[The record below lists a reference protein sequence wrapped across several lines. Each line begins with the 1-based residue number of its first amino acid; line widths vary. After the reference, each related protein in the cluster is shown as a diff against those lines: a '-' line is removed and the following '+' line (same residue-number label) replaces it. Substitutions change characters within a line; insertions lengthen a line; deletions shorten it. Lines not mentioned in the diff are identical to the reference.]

1 MSEPTIDGRT
11 PKRQTRPCSCKRSVQ
26 LLAHVRVDTEPLAAD
41 VQVSTT
47 IDESLEHPL
56 CPRHATCEPSSE
68 KRKLRL
74 QLPKHTAIIHWFENE
89 LGPKFHP
96 NGVPSLRAQV
106 TADEHTVT
114 LYYDSRFDFNCF
126 SQQSVRCVKEMI
138 LDTQQLEESQHLALM
153 YFGPRRVPSGFRR
166 RQKLLHQLYQ
176 RYERRGLQCGWE
188 RIKAATSV
196 SSKINARLLEILS
209 RNLERSRRTR
219 LMKRVFSCWSTFVRH
234 KANRLSILERCLYK
248 HHNRRLRKGFI
259 LWYRN
264 AATSR
269 VADLLKDFGNAKT
282 LSRPVIKRQVMSI
295 FRNDSQLAGRFSP
308 DVIVNVLMNASSML
322 SPCVSRK
329 SFCSQT
335 GNYRGKAR
343 SLSANSQ
350 YLPSTPPL
358 SPYSP
363 CISSCSPKNPLNL
376 VQKRQQNSGGGRRI
390 LNGMCYPPRPLK
402 IASRV
407 VLESETPDE
416 HNQSQKS
423 GNTTSNDLSAWRKQ
437 ALLQQKKLRS
447 SNAGM
452 LNASVNS
459 EGNNDYANYVESCT
473 PLSAQLVSNWSF
485 MSSAAAGGQGASP
498 CIDAT
503 QIQRLEGRIDQYVR
517 GVELCTPATSTTIA
531 STATG
536 TDIGE
541 DDDGEGSVAPSKQ
554 RERLF
559 TFLSHIELEKFLP
572 QFEKEDLCDLDML
585 VRLCIDDRKE
595 FKRTLSEVGISKIGQ
610 REKLIFA
617 LLEQEALIK
626 RKKKKK
632 KKKSKHRKEKK
643 HKERKSKTQSERI
656 PKQPIRDGD
665 TAIYNAA
672 LLNRHKIREQNTQR
686 KMEQHTQSR

>member
-1 MSEPTIDGRT
+1 M
-11 PKRQTRPCSCKRSVQ
+11 
-26 LLAHVRVDTEPLAAD
+26 RVDTEPLSAD
-41 VQVSTT
+41 VQVSVTSF
-47 IDESLEHPL
+47 ENAEHPL
-56 CPRHATCEPSSE
+56 CPLHSTGAPLAE
-68 KRKLRL
+68 KQKLRL
-74 QLPKHTAIIHWFENE
+74 QLPKHTSIIHWFEKE
-89 LGPKFHP
+89 LGPRFHP
-96 NGVPSLRAQV
+96 EGAKSLRAQV
-106 TADEHTVT
+106 TADETTVV

-126 SQQSVRCVKEMI
+126 IQQSIRCDKEMI
-138 LDTQQLEESQHLALM
+138 LDAQQLEESQHLALM

-176 RYERRGLQCGWE
+176 RFERKGLQCGWE

-196 SSKINARLLEILS
+196 SSRINARLLEILS
-209 RNLERSRRTR
+209 RNLERSRKRR
-219 LMKRVFSCWSTFVRH
+219 LVKRVFASWAYFVRR
-234 KANRLSILERCLYK
+234 KSNKLALLEKCLQK
-248 HHNRRLRKGFI
+248 HHARRLRKGFI

-269 VADLLKDFGNAKT
+269 VADLLKDFGNSKT

-308 DVIVNVLMNASSML
+308 EVIVNVLMNATSML

-335 GNYRGKAR
+335 GSYRGKTR

-363 CISSCSPKNPLNL
+363 CISSCSPKNPLNM
-376 VQKRQQNSGGGRRI
+376 VHQRQQNSGGGRRI

-407 VLESETPDE
+407 VLESETPDD
-416 HNQSQKS
+416 HNQSHKS

-447 SNAGM
+447 SNSGM

-459 EGNNDYANYVESCT
+459 EGNNDYPGNYVESCT

-485 MSSAAAGGQGASP
+485 MSSAAAAGQGASP
-498 CIDAT
+498 CIDAS

-536 TDIGE
+536 TGTDIGE
-541 DDDGEGSVAPSKQ
+541 DDDEGSVAQGKQ
-554 RERLF
+554 RERLRV
-559 TFLSHIELEKFLP
+559 FLSQIELEKFLP
-572 QFEKEDLCDLDML
+572 QFEREELCDLDML

-617 LLEQEALIK
+617 LLEQEALTK

-632 KKKSKHRKEKK
+632 KKKSKHKKEKK
-643 HKERKSKTQSERI
+643 HKERKAKAQLEKLKEQRV
-656 PKQPIRDGD
+656 REGD

-686 KMEQHTQSR
+686 KMEQNTHAR